1 MIIKIFNRLSF
12 CSFHKAI
19 VRILPALQKE
29 INPLPLT
36 QSEYQNLQLVPKTY
50 NIGSL
55 LYTIISV
62 VLAIFAL
69 P

>member
-36 QSEYQNLQLVPKTY
+36 QSEYKNLQLVPKTY
-50 NIGSL
+50 NISSL
-55 LYTIISV
+55 
-62 VLAIFAL
+62 
-69 P
+69 